1 MQRLQFGMLQRNAK
15 FWLLFCFCKGKI
27 EIETC
32 LLYSATFEMCGL
44 LMRLEGIEREKLN
57 GICKALQAAV
67 CFF

>member
-1 MQRLQFGMLQRNAK
+1 MQRLQFGVLQCNAK
-15 FWLLFCFCKGKI
+15 FWLLFCFYKGKI

-32 LLYSATFEMCGL
+32 SLYSAASEMCGL
-44 LMRLEGIEREKLN
+44 LMRLEGIEREMLN